1 MGMMDQIAVW
11 GMRAFSRLQI
21 RPVNSV
27 AYILSVLLSFVTTAV
42 LIVTTNVLPTILD
55 PDSIYQIFISYASV
69 LLFFTFYYLAYVYFK
84 FFKHTGKQLSIAV
97 LCGVLAVVLVIVYG
111 WLSGYELVGELVG
124 LFPFVAMIALAMGIM
139 LILSL
144 VSGWMSE
151 HRINTHFESA
161 INRLEKIQNNEINN
175 CKDLY
180 VINAISDKYNSGI
193 EEVRN
198 LLIRGIDPNGF
209 FDSNTELSLN
219 EILDL
224 LTFSMQYYLFYGG
237 PEQMEAVKNHLE
249 RMIENFDKEYHISA
263 NQFIHETLRM
273 YKKMDIYF
281 KENNIYIERHVK
293 FTDRIISHSPQVL
306 LAIVLLIISIITNN
320 FILK

>member
-11 GMRAFSRLQI
+11 GVRTFSRLQM
-21 RPVNSV
+21 RPVTGV
-27 AYILSVLLSFVTTAV
+27 AYILSALLSFFTTVV
-42 LIVTTNVLPTILD
+42 LIATTNISPTILD
-55 PDSIYQIFISYASV
+55 LDSTYQIFIIYAFII
-69 LLFFTFYYLAYVYFK
+69 LFFICYYLFYVYFK
-84 FFKHTGKQLSIAV
+84 FFKRTGEQLLIAV
-97 LCGVLAVVLVIVYG
+97 LYVVLAVVLVIVYE
-111 WLSGYELVGELVG
+111 WLSGYELVSELVG
-124 LFPFVAMIALAMGIM
+124 LFPFVAMMVLALGIM
-139 LILSL
+139 RIQSL

-151 HRINTHFESA
+151 HIINTHFKSA
-161 INRLEKIQNNEINN
+161 INRLGKIQNNEINN
-175 CKDLY
+175 RKDLY
-180 VINAISDKYNSGI
+180 VINAVSDRYNSGI
-193 EEVRN
+193 NEIKN

-209 FDSNTELSLN
+209 FDSNTKLSLN

-224 LTFSMQYYLFYGG
+224 LTFSMQYYLFYGEA
-237 PEQMEAVKNHLE
+237 EQMEAVKSHLG

-293 FTDRIISHSPQVL
+293 FADRIISHSPQVL